1 MPMTLELQEDFWSSK
16 IGSTIA
22 AFMAMDSIVE
32 PVAKALYSL
41 PSSETKDF
49 PVLPYRDL

>member
-1 MPMTLELQEDFWSSK
+1 MAFELREGFWSSK

-22 AFMAMDSIVE
+22 AFMAMDSMAE

-41 PSSETKDF
+41 LSLETNDF
-49 PVLPYRDL
+49 PVLP